1 MCCLLD
7 KTQTIVI
14 FQDDLGKTGT
24 RMLNHSGF
32 PAPRDDGGG
41 GWCLVVQ
48 SVRSP
53 PQAYQYQHLTFY
65 RSDAPPDTKL
75 TIVSKL

>member
-41 GWCLVVQ
+41 GGPTSQITTTSIPVPTLHILP
-48 SVRSP
+48 VRCPS
-53 PQAYQYQHLTFY
+53 
-65 RSDAPPDTKL
+65 
-75 TIVSKL
+75 